1 MSCDQPCKGPA
12 AWNEVNSVCGG
23 NRQSPINIV
32 TKKTKKE
39 SSLTAFKFTGYDKIF
54 TSMLKNNGRTVSLD
68 IPLGATVSGGNL
80 LHTYNAIQLHFH
92 WGNNGSP
99 GSEHTLDGEQ
109 YPMELHILHLKD
121 TYIAVEDALN
131 DTTGQAILGF
141 FFETEVTRTQ
151 LWQLFMQCE
160 RLRSQEHHE
169 VSYSVNTFHPLH
181 RPIESCSV
189 SGNEMT
195 RFLSSS
201 SESDS
206 ENKEYSAFI
215 AALAQV
221 QDAEGQAELAIS
233 LNSLIL
239 SERMLGAY
247 YRYEG
252 SETTPGCSESVIWT
266 MFEQPI
272 PLSRDQLAA
281 FSTLK
286 FNGGKPMV
294 DTFRPV
300 QPRKGRVVYRSHSG
314 AAIPAMMFSFFLVM
328 LRVFLA
334 LCLCNFY

>member
-1 MSCDQPCKGPA
+1 MRNLLLCLVLVLVYKRCLSEDWCYQSQMSCDHPCKGPA

-68 IPLGATVSGGNL
+68 IPLGATVSEGNL

-141 FFETEVTRTQ
+141 FFE
-151 LWQLFMQCE
+151 
-160 RLRSQEHHE
+160 
-169 VSYSVNTFHPLH
+169 
-181 RPIESCSV
+181 
-189 SGNEMT
+189 
-195 RFLSSS
+195 
-201 SESDS
+201 ESDS

-221 QDAEGQAELAIS
+221 QDAEGQTELAIS

-252 SETTPGCSESVIWT
+252 SETTPGCSETVIWT

-314 AAIPAMMFSFFLVM
+314 AAIPAIMFSFFLVV

>member
-1 MSCDQPCKGPA
+1 MRNLLLCLVLVLVFKSCLSEDWCYQSQMSCDQPCKGPA

-169 VSYSVNTFHPLH
+169 
-181 RPIESCSV
+181 
-189 SGNEMT
+189 
-195 RFLSSS
+195 
-201 SESDS
+201 ESDS

>member
-1 MSCDQPCKGPA
+1 MRNLLLCLVLVLVFKSCLSEDWCYQSQMSCDQPCKGPA

-141 FFETEVTRTQ
+141 FFE
-151 LWQLFMQCE
+151 
-160 RLRSQEHHE
+160 
-169 VSYSVNTFHPLH
+169 
-181 RPIESCSV
+181 
-189 SGNEMT
+189 
-195 RFLSSS
+195 
-201 SESDS
+201 ESDS